1 MDEDFIQDEFNLYG
15 LSQSVPNYEFALDM
29 ILDNENEEELTDD
42 QQEIV
47 ERNAEMLYG
56 LIHARFITTPH
67 GQQLMLE
74 KFRNG
79 EFGRCPRVHCNGQA
93 VLPVGL
99 TDVPQQNTVKLFCPK
114 CQDIYF
120 PKNTRHATV
129 DGAYFGTT
137 FPHLLLL
144 QYPDAV
150 PQRAK
155 TNYVPKIFGFKLH
168 PSAISVQ
175 RNMIQSNNQGN
186 NNGAAAAAASAAS
199 ASSQRQVGGKGGV
212 TSNSTTSSALTSN
225 PQIGMSNGQFPQQN
239 QQINK
244 EQQTKQ

>member
-1 MDEDFIQDEFNLYG
+1 
-15 LSQSVPNYEFALDM
+15 M
-29 ILDNENEEELTDD
+29 ILDNENEEELTDE

-79 EFGRCPRVHCNGQA
+79 EFGRCPRVHCNGQP

-144 QYPDAV
+144 QYPEAV
-150 PQRAK
+150 PQKAK
-155 TNYVPKIFGFKLH
+155 TAYVPKIFGFKLH
-168 PSAISVQ
+168 PSAVSVQ
-175 RNMIQSNNQGN
+175 KNMIPNSG
-186 NNGAAAAAASAAS
+186 SH
-199 ASSQRQVGGKGGV
+199 GGDAGKSV
-212 TSNSTTSSALTSN
+212 ASNSGSV
-225 PQIGMSNGQFPQQN
+225 PQVNQQQQQQSQSQIPQQN
-239 QQINK
+239 TQ
-244 EQQTKQ
+244 EQSKNWNNLS

>member
-1 MDEDFIQDEFNLYG
+1 MDEDFIQDEFNLFG
-15 LSQSVPNYEFALDM
+15 LSQTVPNYEFALDM
-29 ILDNENEEELTDD
+29 ILDSESDEELTDE
-42 QQEIV
+42 QQEII

-74 KFRNG
+74 KFRNA

-99 TDVPQQNTVKLFCPK
+99 TDTPQRNTVKLFCPK

-120 PKNTRHATV
+120 PRNTRHATI

-150 PQRAK
+150 PQKAK
-155 TNYVPKIFGFKLH
+155 TAYVPKIFGFKLH
-168 PSAISVQ
+168 PTAVSVQ
-175 RNMIQSNNQGN
+175 RNMAQNNDQAERNKDAAKPGPGVPRNNQ
-186 NNGAAAAAASAAS
+186 
-199 ASSQRQVGGKGGV
+199 
-212 TSNSTTSSALTSN
+212 
-225 PQIGMSNGQFPQQN
+225 FN
-239 QQINK
+239 QQ
-244 EQQTKQ
+244 QQQQP

>member
-15 LSQSVPNYEFALDM
+15 LSQTVPNYEYALDM
-29 ILDNENEEELTDD
+29 ILDNENEDELTDE
-42 QQEIV
+42 QQEVV

-56 LIHARFITTPH
+56 LIHARFITTPR

-74 KFRNG
+74 KFRQG
-79 EFGRCPRVHCNGQA
+79 EFGRCPRVHCNGQP

-144 QYPDAV
+144 QYPEAV

-155 TNYVPKIFGFKLH
+155 SAYVPKIFGFKLH
-168 PSAISVQ
+168 PTAVSVQ
-175 RNMIQSNNQGN
+175 KNAIP
-186 NNGAAAAAASAAS
+186 GAAAGNARAGADPHP
-199 ASSQRQVGGKGGV
+199 ASS
-212 TSNSTTSSALTSN
+212 SATTTTTTTTTTNTTQAGSSMNQIPQLAPPAVVRSQNN
-225 PQIGMSNGQFPQQN
+225 P
-239 QQINK
+239 
-244 EQQTKQ
+244 